1 MSSIAKVIPFDF
13 EKHPIR
19 VTVIDGNPWFL
30 ATDICKAIGLTNTT
44 MALQALDD
52 DERSKLNLGRQGN
65 ANIINESGLFTLILR
80 CREATTA
87 GTPQHRFRKWV
98 TAEVLPQIRKTGS
111 YSIGQSIGE
120 DGFNCLSS
128 LIEGKTTKIPSK
140 YRRSVHSRIWAQVH
154 KAFGVRSG
162 HDIPA
167 DQLSDVRNFI
177 AAYAIEGEYLPSQG
191 QSELG
196 LYEKSLAEPFLGLD
210 HLKLSGNQ
218 NIPDGRKLL
227 KEMGKYMPAK
237 AQPLL
242 VELEATMVRQWA
254 EVDESLHRILSAQH
268 SINTIQRSMETV
280 QSSVSAAQT
289 YISRSRGHIS
299 ELPDQI

>member
-1 MSSIAKVIPFDF
+1 MAAISIFSKDIRILDGLFSLNDLHKSSGSIAKHKPSNF
-13 EKHPIR
+13 IR
-19 VTVIDGNPWFL
+19 LSQTIEL
-30 ATDICKAIGLTNTT
+30 
-44 MALQALDD
+44 
-52 DERSKLNLGRQGN
+52 
-65 ANIINESGLFTLILR
+65 INEIDQFSDLR
-80 CREATTA
+80 TA
-87 GTPQHRFRKWV
+87 YKVVNGGDNRGTYVCKELVYAYAMWISAKFHLAVIRAFDQLSNTPQG
-98 TAEVLPQIRKTGS
+98 T
-111 YSIGQSIGE
+111 IGE

-128 LIEGKTTKIPSK
+128 LIEGKTTKLPSK
-140 YRRSVHSRIWAQVH
+140 CRRSAQSKLWSQVH

-177 AAYAIEGEYLPSQG
+177 AAYAIEGEYLPSKG

-196 LYEKSLAEPFLGLD
+196 LAEPFMGLD
-210 HLKLSGNQ
+210 HLKLSGNR

-242 VELEATMVRQWA
+242 VELEATMVRQWT
-254 EVDESLHRILSAQH
+254 EMDESLRMIGCAQ
-268 SINTIQRSMETV
+268 RYM
-280 QSSVSAAQT
+280 
-289 YISRSRGHIS
+289 SRCRGQIS